1 MMTLDFPTFSCTDKL
16 VHRNIQRVSPRK
28 VGKYEIQK
36 YSKANAAD
44 LSNVE
49 FGKRRK
55 YGNVLPADASNCSSA
70 VSTVGVVVTRA
81 AETNFELRNQQY
93 SKTFCPQHLT

>member
-49 FGKRRK
+49 NLP
-55 YGNVLPADASNCSSA
+55 NVENMEMFYRQTQATA
-70 VSTVGVVVTRA
+70 VPPSLQWA
-81 AETNFELRNQQY
+81 L
-93 SKTFCPQHLT
+93 